1 MADFIT
7 TLRDQLRSWGNRDHP
22 SIFISYRR
30 RGDGAG
36 YGGRIADKLVEH
48 FGVEQCFRDVD
59 DIESGVDFVKTIQEA
74 VGACEV
80 LIAVIG
86 PDWITQTDVRGK
98 RRLDDPKD
106 FVRLEVAAA
115 LQRDI
120 RVIPVLVGGADIPTE
135 HELPDVLS
143 ALSRRQVHELTDTR
157 WEYDVTKLIAAI
169 ESIGIK
175 AHSRSKRGLA
185 IGPKWKTAAAVSA
198 FGTLS
203 LVLASVLVSGGA
215 SFFDQRDARTTESK
229 AGKGVNAQV
238 APAVDTMR
246 TSQDISQLKQALE
259 RERRDLETDLERVQ
273 KERRVEVEPS
283 KGQLASQQSQ
293 VDSSSGIHGRVRVTW
308 QHEGVIYSAL
318 VVMNGAR
325 GSALVN
331 YIEPQTGIQ
340 VGAEQDLEFIR
351 NANGAF
357 YVGSNSRV
365 PGTAIPHP
373 FYAPDIF
380 RLTRLR
386 DGNWAIAEVSPD
398 WHHFDRVV
406 TSQ

>member
-7 TLRDQLRSWGNRDHP
+7 TFRTHLRSWGTSVHP
-22 SIFISYRR
+22 RIFISYRR

-48 FGVEQCFRDVD
+48 FGAAQCFRDVD

-86 PDWITQTDVRGK
+86 PDWLTQADARGK
-98 RRLDDPKD
+98 RRLDDPRD

-135 HELPDVLS
+135 LELPDVLS

-157 WEYDVTKLIAAI
+157 WEYDITKLISAI
-169 ESIGIK
+169 ESIGVK
-175 AHSRSKRGLA
+175 PRPRSQRRGA
-185 IGPKWKTAAAVSA
+185 IGPRWKMVGAVSA

-203 LVLASVLVSGGA
+203 LVLAAVLASGGA
-215 SFFDQRDARTTESK
+215 SWFGQRAMATERTG
-229 AGKGVNAQV
+229 GKVVNAQV
-238 APAVDTMR
+238 TPAVDT
-246 TSQDISQLKQALE
+246 SQDLTRLESALA
-259 RERRDLETDLERVQ
+259 RERNDRQEAERVADLEQ
-273 KERRVEVEPS
+273 RRVERE
-283 KGQLASQQSQ
+283 LASRQSR
-293 VDSSSGIHGRVRVTW
+293 VESFSGIHGSVRVTW
-308 QHEGVIYSAL
+308 QHEGVVYNAF
-318 VVMNGAR
+318 VATNGAT

-331 YIEPQTGIQ
+331 YIDPRTGIQ
-340 VGAEQDLEFIR
+340 IGAEQDLQFIR
-351 NANGAF
+351 NPSGAF

-365 PGTAIPHP
+365 PGTTLPHP

-380 RLTRLR
+380 RLASQP
-386 DGNWAIAEVSPD
+386 DGSWAIAEVSPD
-398 WHHFDRVV
+398 WHHFDRVA
-406 TSQ
+406 TSH